1 MGRGRERELPI
12 PGATHLKNP
21 DAYEVREVIPE
32 DRPGLRALAR
42 EVWPDR
48 PENIFADRWW
58 LRGSER
64 SALVGIHRD
73 TNELVG
79 VLADRRCRVEIE
91 GRTVSA
97 SGICDWYLSPR
108 HSGHGLGKRLMKKL
122 IDAYDLV
129 IGISPTEVSHANL
142 KRLGFGPV
150 FPAPAYLAPVP
161 SAWIAARVAR
171 TRSTAKLEVTGLDLH
186 DPSDVP
192 AAIDLIWAARGDRS
206 SVSLVRDAAEIRW
219 RVGVTRARDYRLFL
233 AYAAGKPAGYLL
245 ARVGP
250 RGTSNRL
257 AWSPLG
263 LVVDFLTVDPEESS
277 VFVSLLE
284 QCLAWFARKGAPL
297 ALALTTLPSAAQ
309 TFHRLGFVSPATPL
323 VGAKLGKLG
332 TRFTYRYPTG
342 HTEARAFHFTF
353 ADADLDLALGAIREA
368 REIEPLS
375 RERVSL

>member
-1 MGRGRERELPI
+1 M
-12 PGATHLKNP
+12 KNP
-21 DAYEVREVIPE
+21 DAYEVREVLPE

-58 LRGSER
+58 LRGDER

-73 TNELVG
+73 SNELVG

-91 GRTVSA
+91 GKTVSA

-122 IDAYDLV
+122 IDAYELV

-161 SAWIAARVAR
+161 SAWIAARVLR
-171 TRSTAKLEVTGLDLH
+171 TRAGKKLEVRSLALESG
-186 DPSDVP
+186 SDVP
-192 AAIDLIWAARGDRS
+192 EVVDAIWTARQDRA

-219 RVGVTRARDYRLFL
+219 RVGITRARGYHLFL
-233 AYAAGKPAGYLL
+233 AYDAGRPVGYLL

-257 AWSPLG
+257 TWSPLG
-263 LVVDFLTVDPEESS
+263 LVVDFLCVDPDDTA
-277 VFVSLLE
+277 VLLALLE
-284 QCLAWFARKGAPL
+284 PCLAWFARKGAPL
-297 ALALTTLPSAAQ
+297 ALALTTVPPAAK
-309 TFHRLGFVSPATPL
+309 TLHGLGFVSPATPL

-332 TRFTYRYPTG
+332 TRFTYRYPAG

-368 REIEPLS
+368 REAEAF
-375 RERVSL
+375 RH